1 VAAEL
6 HIFAVPG
13 IPDITP
19 GAELGALLAEA
30 VTRAGLAIDA
40 GDVFV
45 IAQKIVSKAE
55 GALVRLDEVVPS
67 PLAEQ
72 WAAAHG
78 KDPRVVE
85 VIFRESR
92 RIVRMDRGI
101 LIAETHHGFVCAN
114 AGVDA
119 SNVAPGFVTV
129 LPRDADASAE
139 RLRDALCRA
148 TLSRLRSLEPS
159 ASSGEARRS
168 AGGAKAAGSS
178 SDPASPLEPGCAVII
193 SDTFGRPWRE
203 GAVNVAIGVAG
214 LRPLIDYRGCVD
226 PYGRPLQSTEI
237 ALADELAG
245 AAEIVT
251 RKTGRTPVAIVRG
264 AAEWSGEG
272 SGRMLV
278 REAGRDLFR

>member
-1 VAAEL
+1 MAAEL

-13 IPDITP
+13 IPDVTP
-19 GAELGALLAEA
+19 GAELGALLAES
-30 VTRAGLAIDA
+30 VTRAGRAIEA

-45 IAQKIVSKAE
+45 VAQKIVSKAE
-55 GALVRLDEVVPS
+55 GALVRLDDVVPS

-92 RIVRMDRGI
+92 RIVRMDRGV
-101 LIAETHHGFVCAN
+101 LIAETRHGFVCAN

-129 LPRDADASAE
+129 LPRDPDASAE
-139 RLRDALCRA
+139 RLREALCRA
-148 TLSRLRSLEPS
+148 T
-159 ASSGEARRS
+159 SSV
-168 AGGAKAAGSS
+168 
-178 SDPASPLEPGCAVII
+178 SPLDPGSPLDRRLATLSGSPGCAVVI

-203 GAVNVAIGVAG
+203 GAVNVALGVAG
-214 LRPLIDYRGCVD
+214 LRPLIDYRGCLD

-245 AAEIVT
+245 AAEIVM
-251 RKTGRTPVAIVRG
+251 RKTARTPVAVVRG

-278 REAGRDLFR
+278 RDAGRDLFR

>member
-1 VAAEL
+1 VATEL

-13 IPDITP
+13 IPDVTP
-19 GAELGALLAEA
+19 GAELGVLLADA
-30 VTRAGLAIDA
+30 VTRAGRAIEA

-45 IAQKIVSKAE
+45 VAQKIVSKAE

-67 PLAEQ
+67 PLALQ
-72 WAAAHG
+72 WASAHG
-78 KDPRVVE
+78 KDPKVVE

-129 LPRDADASAE
+129 LPRDPDASAE
-139 RLRDALCRA
+139 RLRTALWERLCRA
-148 TLSRLRSLEPS
+148 TLL
-159 ASSGEARRS
+159 G
-168 AGGAKAAGSS
+168 
-178 SDPASPLEPGCAVII
+178 SPLDPGSPLAVII

-226 PYGRPLQSTEI
+226 PYGRQLQSTMI

-251 RKTGRTPVAIVRG
+251 RKTARTPVAIVRG
-264 AAEWSGEG
+264 AAGWSGEG

-278 REAGRDLFR
+278 REPGRDLFR

>member
-1 VAAEL
+1 MAAEL

-148 TLSRLRSLEPS
+148 TLS
-159 ASSGEARRS
+159 G
-168 AGGAKAAGSS
+168 
-178 SDPASPLEPGCAVII
+178 SPLEPGCAVII

-214 LRPLIDYRGCVD
+214 LRPLIDYRGCMD

-264 AAEWSGEG
+264 AGEWSGEG
-272 SGRMLV
+272 SGRMLL